1 MIWKII
7 PNISSTGWDYI
18 AGRFAVFLFTV
29 KTVFRVSYWSFSWS
43 SSLNWSIKTQRVVL
57 YWLLSI
63 NFTASIIFILWRFKA
78 LIFSINGLE
87 CVSFSWLSYS
97 WLLNYSWLL
106 VQRFS
111 VFWWKSFKLDLST
124 CPSNICI
131 VFVTRNRWETNVKTW
146 WDFSGTD
153 WEISFVKNV
162 YIVWSLILYNPNMT
176 FCL

>member
-1 MIWKII
+1 MFWLFLEKEKRDLALNLIWKII
-7 PNISSTGWDYI
+7 PNISSAGWDFI
-18 AGRFAVFLFTV
+18 AGRFAALLFTV
-29 KTVFRVSYWSFSWS
+29 KAVLRVSYWRF
-43 SSLNWSIKTQRVVL
+43 
-57 YWLLSI
+57 
-63 NFTASIIFILWRFKA
+63 WRFKA

-131 VFVTRNRWETNVKTW
+131 VFVTRNRWETTVKTW

-162 YIVWSLILYNPNMT
+162 YIVWSLIIYNPNMT